1 MLNLYQQLFPISYL
15 PLSSKKYIRIMTT
28 WKIDNMHSEVGF
40 KVRHMMISNVSGN
53 FASFDATLNA
63 ADENLADASFDFSAA
78 IDSIQTGVA
87 DRDGHLKSGDFF
99 DAAAY
104 PTLSFKSTEVI
115 QHGGEWQ
122 IKGDMT
128 IKGVSHPVTLAAEF
142 AGIALDPYGQ
152 TKAGLTITGKIKRSD
167 FGLTWSAVTEAGNVV
182 LGDEITLISEAQ
194 FVKQA

>member
-53 FASFDATLNA
+53 FASFDATLNS
-63 ADENLADASFDFSAA
+63 ADDNLADASFDFSAA

-115 QHGGEWQ
+115 QHGGDWQ

-128 IKGVSHPVTLAAEF
+128 IKGVSHPITLNAEF
-142 AGIALDPYGQ
+142 AGVAVDPYGQ

-167 FGLTWSAVTEAGNVV
+167 FGLTWWHWLQYSLRIRGFFA
-182 LGDEITLISEAQ
+182 I
-194 FVKQA
+194 QATQ

>member
-53 FASFDATLNA
+53 FASFDATLNS
-63 ADENLADASFDFSAA
+63 ADDNLADASFDFSAA

-115 QHGGEWQ
+115 QHGGEWK
-122 IKGDMT
+122 INGDMT
-128 IKGVSHPVTLAAEF
+128 IKGISNPVTLTAEF
-142 AGIALDPYGQ
+142 AGIAVDPYGQ

-182 LGDEITLISEAQ
+182 LGDEITLMSEAQ

>member
-1 MLNLYQQLFPISYL
+1 
-15 PLSSKKYIRIMTT
+15 MTT

-40 KVRHMMISNVSGN
+40 KVRHMMISNVSGS
-53 FASFDATLNA
+53 FTSFDATLNA

-99 DAAAY
+99 DAATY

-115 QHGGEWQ
+115 QHGGEWK
-122 IKGDMT
+122 INGDMT
-128 IKGVSHPVTLAAEF
+128 IKGVTHPLTLTAEF
-142 AGIALDPYGQ
+142 AGIAVDPYGQ

-182 LGDEITLISEAQ
+182 LGDEITLMSEAQ

>member
-1 MLNLYQQLFPISYL
+1 
-15 PLSSKKYIRIMTT
+15 MTT
-28 WKIDNMHSEVGF
+28 WKIDSMHSEVGF

-53 FASFDATLNA
+53 FASFDATLDA
-63 ADENLADASFDFSAA
+63 ADENFSEASFDFSAA

-87 DRDGHLKSGDFF
+87 DRDGHLKSPEFF

-104 PTLSFKSTEVI
+104 PNLTFKSTEVI
-115 QHGGEWQ
+115 QHGNDWT
-122 IKGDMT
+122 INGDMT
-128 IKGVSHPVTLAAEF
+128 IKGVSHPVSLHAEF
-142 AGIALDPYGQ
+142 AGVAVDPYGQ
-152 TKAGLTITGKIKRSD
+152 TKTGLTITGKIKRSD

>member
-128 IKGVSHPVTLAAEF
+128 IKGVSHPITLNAEF
-142 AGIALDPYGQ
+142 AGVAVDPYGQ

>member
-1 MLNLYQQLFPISYL
+1 MLNLYQQLFPISAL
-15 PLSSKKYIRIMTT
+15 LLSSKKYIRIMTT

-53 FASFDATLNA
+53 FASFDATLNS

-128 IKGVSHPVTLAAEF
+128 IKGVSHPITLNAEF
-142 AGIALDPYGQ
+142 AGVAVDPYGQ

>member
-53 FASFDATLNA
+53 FASFDATLNS
-63 ADENLADASFDFSAA
+63 ADDNLADASFDFSAA

-128 IKGVSHPVTLAAEF
+128 IKGVSHPITLNAEF
-142 AGIALDPYGQ
+142 AGVAVDPYGQ